1 MTYVFPQDLVLRELF
16 RRFEVVGYDT
26 VFATRSTKEYKANMT
41 KLIYSLDTFSLVLS
55 LNGLLKSVL
64 VDQANVLGFNRS
76 TSTRIPTRGV
86 NQPFKKH
93 RV

>member
-1 MTYVFPQDLVLRELF
+1 VLRELF

-76 TSTRIPTRGV
+76 TSTRVPTHGV
-86 NQPFKKH
+86 NQSFKKR